1 MKKNLKLRPFV
12 LPTIYALSVI
22 TLIISIYYAANTL
35 KTSEDEYYTYVT
47 SSIMDTDIPVIATD
61 IKLIRPYTN
70 TEVTIGKSYYDYK
83 AEKEEQENSITYYEN
98 TYMQNAGVDYVLKD
112 TFEVVSILDGTVI
125 DVKEDDIVGK
135 TITIK
140 HDDKIVSVYQSLSEV
155 NVKKDDQVT
164 QGQIIGKSGTN
175 KLEKDLGNHLYFEL
189 SIDGS
194 VVNPE
199 DYYDKKVNEI

>member
-189 SIDGS
+189 SIEGS